1 MLNLKTDK
9 MELLELKAETN
20 NGTFLIGNFETIEE
34 AKKAVE
40 IDKNLENAIYC
51 ISGKVEYVF
60 DEEII
65 G

>member
-1 MLNLKTDK
+1 

-20 NGTFLIGNFETIEE
+20 NGTFSIGSFENIEE
-34 AKKAVE
+34 AKKAVD
-40 IDKNLENAIYC
+40 IDKNSENAIYC

-60 DEEII
+60 DEEVI

>member
-1 MLNLKTDK
+1 

-20 NGTFLIGNFETIEE
+20 NGTFSIGNFSNIED
-34 AKKAVE
+34 AKKAMLNE
-40 IDKNLENAIYC
+40 KNSENGIYC
-51 ISGKVEYVF
+51 LSGKVEYVY

>member
-20 NGTFLIGNFETIEE
+20 NGTFSIGNFENIEE

-40 IDKNLENAIYC
+40 IDKNSENAIYC

-65 G
+65 A